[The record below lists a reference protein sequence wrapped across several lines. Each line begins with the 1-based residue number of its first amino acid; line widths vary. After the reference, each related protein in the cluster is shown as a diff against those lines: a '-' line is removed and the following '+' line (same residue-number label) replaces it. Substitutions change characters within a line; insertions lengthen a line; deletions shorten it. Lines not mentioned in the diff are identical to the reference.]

1 MVCVGR
7 DEQYKQIWRTC
18 TIQRPEGLT
27 PKKEEKEVKRLA
39 DEWEERQKKEFS
51 IDQSKTSKDKIT
63 FKEFVENRWWKDHVL
78 DGEHTPSTISFFKYM
93 SVDLVEYFGEKKLRQ
108 IDAEAVKR
116 YVKYLN
122 TEARVKKTVYKDIS
136 SETESQADGTERIT
150 WKPEKEARSYQVLRK
165 DQESKK
171 YYRIASTTDCFYVD
185 TEGKNGLYLVKARL
199 AVPGDEPYG
208 ATTRQHHFST
218 LRNIMEYAR
227 RFRYIDEDPC
237 QDLTQKEKPHRDK
250 KTIDFLAPSQAIAFL
265 SCLEK
270 EPLFWKCLINVLITT
285 GLRRGEVAALQWGDI
300 DGEKLE
306 LSITRNVTIDN
317 KSESGLFIG
326 KTKTGESR
334 IVPIS
339 DRINTMLSDFKTAQA
354 TKYKVK
360 VDDMPGDAFIFCNE
374 TDPLRPIR
382 PDSVTKHIRKFV
394 KANELPNVSPHDLRH
409 TAASLALESGADLKQ
424 IQELLGHKDPS
435 TTMKFYAGVT
445 EEAKRRTIDGIES
458 ILNGASK

>member
-1 MVCVGR
+1 MATIIPKKDKSGNIRSYKIMVCVGR

-93 SVDLVEYFGEKKLRQ
+93 SADLVEYFGEKKLRQ

-122 TEARVKKTVYKDIS
+122 TDARTKT
-136 SETESQADGTERIT
+136 
-150 WKPEKEARSYQVLRK
+150 
-165 DQESKK
+165 
-171 YYRIASTTDCFYVD
+171 
-185 TEGKNGLYLVKARL
+185 GK
-199 AVPGDEPYG
+199 PYG

-237 QDLTQKEKPHRDK
+237 KDLTQKEKPHRDK
-250 KTIDFLAPSQAIAFL
+250 KTIDFLAPSQAITFL
-265 SCLEK
+265 SCLDK
-270 EPLFWKCLINVLITT
+270 EPLFWKCLINVLMTT
-285 GLRRGEVAALQWGDI
+285 GLRRGEAVALQWGDI
-300 DGEKLE
+300 DYKKLQ
-306 LSITRNVTIDN
+306 LSITRNVTVDS
-317 KSESGLFIG
+317 KSEAGLFIG

-334 IVPIS
+334 IVPVS
-339 DRINTMLSDFKTAQA
+339 ERIITMLSDLKAAQA
-354 TKYKVK
+354 KKYN
-360 VDDMPGDAFIFCNE
+360 VDDMPDGAFIFCNE
-374 TDPLRPIR
+374 TDPLKPIR

-394 KANELPNVSPHDLRH
+394 QANDLPNVSPHDLRH

-458 ILNGASK
+458 ILNGAKQNDTQRKTN

>member
-1 MVCVGR
+1 MATIIPKKDKSGNTRSYKIMVCVGR

-18 TIQRPEGLT
+18 TIPRPEGLT

-51 IDQSKTSKDKIT
+51 IDQAKTSKDKIT
-63 FKEFVENRWWKDHVL
+63 FKEFVANRWWKDHVL

-93 SVDLVEYFGEKKLRQ
+93 SADLVEYFGEKKLRQ

-122 TEARVKKTVYKDIS
+122 TEAMTKT
-136 SETESQADGTERIT
+136 
-150 WKPEKEARSYQVLRK
+150 
-165 DQESKK
+165 
-171 YYRIASTTDCFYVD
+171 
-185 TEGKNGLYLVKARL
+185 GK
-199 AVPGDEPYG
+199 PYG

-250 KTIDFLAPSQAIAFL
+250 KTIDFLEPSQAVAFL
-265 SCLEK
+265 KCLED

-300 DGEKLE
+300 DSEKLQ

-339 DRINTMLSDFKTAQA
+339 DRINTLLSDFKAAQA
-354 TKYKVK
+354 GKYN
-360 VDDMPGDAFIFCNE
+360 VDDMPDDSFIFCNE

-394 KANELPNVSPHDLRH
+394 RANQLPDVSPHDLRH

-458 ILNGASK
+458 LLNGAKQK